1 MSRYQQGA
9 WYLPP
14 RGKCLHPECT
24 DNCAGFICEIANEY
38 REYPNQPTS
47 LCLCAHS
54 YLGHVMFLQD
64 DPDDPNNKLQ
74 RGVNLQANCGGFF
87 KLQTIWERPPQKLQC
102 DFCRYGWLAH
112 AGKSSGSG
120 LPSAPPPSIRP
131 PEPMTSSMSM
141 ILPPQNLPAG
151 RAEPSSIAFSQS
163 NPFSQQPLRPSAS
176 TSTLLPT
183 GNGTAFLSNPFSS
196 THPLPLPF
204 AGGNSVA
211 TLSLPQTVASN
222 PFIASALPSPAAAFS
237 GVPAPIAPFHV
248 QGNSTGTIQSQRAES
263 LARIAS
269 RPPSSQISPSRQ
281 NRSRSA
287 ASARATTST
296 TSARPFGQVTDANS
310 TPLNPGQHAYLIC
323 FLPFTLGQHHHQ
335 DADLSFLAYKFK
347 THTELPSLLRLLER
361 FNLSTRAVISSERDL
376 WRQFDRHIKQ
386 HLQDNNIILPA
397 DPMHPDGSE
406 FEWRRWEFLL
416 FRAIPTTQNRALT
429 VLPMVERECTYA
441 TLAKAA
447 DRQARVAL
455 SPVNISIL
463 TFSLQPPDLIISV
476 GPCTAMTSIRIL
488 ASPGVCL
495 VSSDSEGNGPSQDVS
510 GTCIKRAGESPEPT
524 IEPESKRAKWT
535 ATDDDILYDPKD
547 PDYLPSPLELITAQ
561 SHSRPD
567 AGPSQLPNIIDLD
580 SDDDE
585 GESDDLVQKLL
596 SAETPIVPLDHDA
609 ITLWRTGVYNTIGS
623 EDNVLPLTVS
633 GPTVESVAVSLLGLI
648 AYIHAGEGELDQYSA
663 EAGVILEPAP
673 IPGFLHS
680 GRLFRIYTDPAKPTE
695 SGATGPGPERAVYVK
710 GLAIRLGHS
719 TRWVKSSGMYTRPS
733 FYNMEEVVRPE
744 HVAGFQVDGAWA
756 ALFIVEVGIG
766 PDPLCPFLLL
776 AASQLNREW
785 VGDLT
790 LQYIHAL
797 DPSAA
802 RTLAPW
808 FAVEANTVFKFPVDN
823 SHPAMALVAAY
834 LSIPITDFVS
844 PRDAATHRAMHLS
857 ILCHFFFN
865 RSNPYKHPEFL
876 AFARGFNLQLGSS
889 AMIDH
894 CRDIVAFKALVAAIY
909 NRRILAVDDVIRRL
923 QFRAPTNFD
932 RITGLRREL
941 FQLRF
946 LRWIRGA
953 GYPRSVR
960 RFVGITEYRAQ
971 RKNPVLRAEAF
982 LYSMIGMRVIPAD
995 PDFSLTID
1003 LVHSFDPRQKTS
1015 LGFHD
1020 CAATVDVFLSEWT
1033 DNLLLQDV
1041 DFDDLKADTAFDQWL
1056 SSEFS
1061 LTHGDYN
1068 DW

>member
-24 DNCAGFICEIANEY
+24 DDCAGFICEIANEY

-112 AGKSSGSG
+112 AGKSG

-141 ILPPQNLPAG
+141 ILPPQTLPAG
-151 RAEPSSIAFSQS
+151 PLTSVGFHLDLASHRQRDRLP
-163 NPFSQQPLRPSAS
+163 QQ
-176 TSTLLPT
+176 
-183 GNGTAFLSNPFSS
+183 PFSS
-196 THPLPLPF
+196 THPLPHPF

-263 LARIAS
+263 LTRIAS

-287 ASARATTST
+287 ASARATTSV
-296 TSARPFGQVTDANS
+296 RPFGQVTDANS

-441 TLAKAA
+441 TLAKAV
-447 DRQARVAL
+447 DRCHHPDDANTKILFAGKSELHSPRFDNLSRPMYSHDLHPHPCFPWSVFWSRICIPEGQAE
-455 SPVNISIL
+455 
-463 TFSLQPPDLIISV
+463 
-476 GPCTAMTSIRIL
+476 
-488 ASPGVCL
+488 ASCIDGCP
-495 VSSDSEGNGPSQDVS
+495 SSDSEGNGPSQDVS
-510 GTCIKRAGESPEPT
+510 GSSIKRAGESPEPT

-567 AGPSQLPNIIDLD
+567 AGPSQLPDIIDLD

-834 LSIPITDFVS
+834 LSIP
-844 PRDAATHRAMHLS
+844 
-857 ILCHFFFN
+857 
-865 RSNPYKHPEFL
+865 
-876 AFARGFNLQLGSS
+876 LGSS